1 VNREKGLENKAVGR
15 KSAGNPPPRAADPQR
30 MLSVIIAT
38 LDSERPLV
46 PTLAAL
52 VPGATSA
59 LVSEVVL
66 ADGGSR
72 DETAMVAD
80 IAGCTF
86 LRVEGSLGRRLKTG
100 AEAARAPW
108 LLFLRPGIVLDA
120 RWIAEVRGFVGQSP
134 PSDRAA
140 VFRRAASA
148 HAGRRDALALFLA
161 ALGAAP
167 RPEQGLIIRSD
178 FYRQLG
184 GHADASADPE
194 ADFIRRIGRRR
205 IITLSTAAFPAP
217 RSNA

>member
-1 VNREKGLENKAVGR
+1 
-15 KSAGNPPPRAADPQR
+15 

-38 LDSERPLV
+38 LDSERALV

-72 DETAMVAD
+72 DETAVVAD
-80 IAGCTF
+80 IAGCKF
-86 LRVEGSLGRRLKTG
+86 LQSEGGVARRLKTA

-120 RWIAEVRGFVGQSP
+120 PWIAEVRGFIEQSP
-134 PSDRAA
+134 PFDRTAVFSRAA
-140 VFRRAASA
+140 AA
-148 HAGRRDALALFLA
+148 HAGRREAFALLLA

-184 GHADASADPE
+184 GHSDDSADPE
-194 ADFIRRIGRRR
+194 TDLIRRIGRRR
-205 IITLSTAAFPAP
+205 ITTLSTAAFPA
-217 RSNA
+217 RRAGT